1 MAENGPKT
9 NQNFFV
15 SKCPIILPKFGRKSV
30 ENQPIFGPK
39 KAPGL
44 SGFLD
49 RASGGPGL
57 AKMGRAG
64 RAFKPG
70 PRPDP
75 SLTDSAGYPIA
86 QKNKSTF
93 KSITNNSTFECA
105 VNNNT
110 AEVHRQSD
118 NSIQKLR
125 LQFLSNIL
133 SFGY

>member
-57 AKMGRAG
+57 AKARRAG
-64 RAFKPG
+64 GLYKPG
-70 PRPDP
+70 PWPDP
-75 SLTDSAGYPIA
+75 SLNNMAATTIRGGYY
-86 QKNKSTF
+86 
-93 KSITNNSTFECA
+93 
-105 VNNNT
+105 
-110 AEVHRQSD
+110 R
-118 NSIQKLR
+118 
-125 LQFLSNIL
+125 
-133 SFGY
+133 